1 MNASL
6 GVHMAEPNATER
18 YEHCIRH
25 HSRTCTCGIGED
37 TRQKPLSVEVTRE
50 GCMSYAAAEAADG
63 DPDCTTGQPLDMA
76 PRCPECGQPAHSPGD
91 CYVPVAFQDGYIKG
105 AADCAG
111 ITAKTDALQARH
123 EALRADVMTVVSDP
137 HLTWAQ
143 ARKALTAALNK

>member
-1 MNASL
+1 MTNEERLRWLAARFDMTST
-6 GVHMAEPNATER
+6 AR
-18 YEHCIRH
+18 YEEDSERFYAETGYMAPGKDVPMAMGGQDEDERRH
-25 HSRTCTCGIGED
+25 AHIAWVDAMAKSNQSAMLAG
-37 TRQKPLSVEVTRE
+37 
-50 GCMSYAAAEAADG
+50 AEALRRIEAN
-63 DPDCTTGQPLDMA
+63 
-76 PRCPECGQPAHSPGD
+76 
-91 CYVPVAFQDGYIKG
+91 VKG

>member
-1 MNASL
+1 MK
-6 GVHMAEPNATER
+6 HMAESNATER

-25 HSRTCTCGIGED
+25 HSLTCTCGINGQPSSARVHVD
-37 TRQKPLSVEVTRE
+37 VTPE
-50 GCMSYAAAEAADG
+50 GCMAYAAAEAADG
-63 DPDCTTGQPLDMA
+63 DPDCTTGQPLDL
-76 PRCPECGQPAHSPGD
+76 PTRCPECGQPAHSPGD
-91 CYVPVAFQDGYIKG
+91 CYVPVAFQDGYVKG